1 MNDKE
6 FGQRVRQLR
15 ENASLT
21 REQFCDDEL
30 ELSVR
35 QLTRIEA
42 GTSKPTF
49 SKIQYIATRLGMGLY
64 ELMPDYVSLPERYSK
79 LKFDVLRTPTYENEE
94 LMEKR
99 ADMMMEI
106 YDDYYDDLP
115 EEEKI
120 AIDAI
125 QSTIDV
131 LETRTAEF
139 GQDILNDYFEQIQR
153 KKQFSAND
161 LLIIRLFLMN
171 LRMEVKQ
178 DNDFQR
184 FLELVEKFPG
194 QIELVESG
202 DLFILRDVMITS
214 VGLLGQKEEFSYI
227 PTLFEALDKIM
238 QKTQDFQK
246 KPILNLL
253 KWKYELL
260 INKDKDV
267 ATALYEEALLFAR
280 LIGNAYLIDKL
291 EEDWQIDMKTAEYS
305 GGV

>member
-15 ENASLT
+15 ETASLT

-79 LKFDVLRTPTYENEE
+79 LKFDVLRTPTYGNEE
-94 LMEKR
+94 LVEKR
-99 ADMMMEI
+99 DAIMTEI

-178 DNDFQR
+178 ENDFQR

-214 VGLLGQKEEFSYI
+214 VGLLGQNEEYRYI
-227 PTLFEALDKIM
+227 PSLFDALDKLM

-260 INKDKDV
+260 INKDKV
-267 ATALYEEALLFAR
+267 AATALYEEALLFAR
-280 LIGNAYLIDKL
+280 LIGNAHLIDKL
-291 EEDWQIDMKTAEYS
+291 EEDWRKDSQL
-305 GGV
+305 

>member
-15 ENASLT
+15 ETASLT

-79 LKFDVLRTPTYENEE
+79 LKFDVLRTPTYGNKE
-94 LMEKR
+94 LVEKR
-99 ADMMMEI
+99 GAIMTEI

-125 QSTIDV
+125 QSTIDA
-131 LETRTAEF
+131 LETRSAEF

-184 FLELVEKFPG
+184 FLELVEKFPS
-194 QIELVESG
+194 QVELVESG

-260 INKDKDV
+260 INKDKVV

-280 LIGNAYLIDKL
+280 LIGNAHLIDKL
-291 EEDWQIDMKTAEYS
+291 EEEWQIDVKTAEYS

>member
-15 ENASLT
+15 ETASLT
-21 REQFCDDEL
+21 REQFCGDEL

-99 ADMMMEI
+99 ADMMTEI

-125 QSTIDV
+125 QSIIDV
-131 LETRTAEF
+131 FETKTAEF
-139 GQDILNDYFEQIQR
+139 GQDILEDYFEQIQR
-153 KKQFSAND
+153 KPQFSAND
-161 LLIIRLFLMN
+161 LLIIRLYLIN
-171 LRMEVKQ
+171 LRIEIKQ
-178 DNDFQR
+178 SSDFQH
-184 FLELVEKFPG
+184 FLELVEKLPS
-194 QIELVESG
+194 QVELIESG
-202 DLFILRDVMITS
+202 ELFILRDVMLTS
-214 VGLLGQKEEFSYI
+214 IGILGEHEEYGKI
-227 PTLFEALDKIM
+227 PPLFDALDRIM
-238 QKTQDFQK
+238 VSTQDFQK

-253 KWKYELL
+253 KWKYELYV
-260 INKDKDV
+260 NNDSEE
-267 ATALYEEALLFAR
+267 ARRFYEEALLFAR
-280 LIGNAYLIDKL
+280 LIGNAHLTAKL
-291 EEDWQIDMKTAEYS
+291 EEDWQIDVKTAEYS